1 MGQSLLYLF
10 FKKRVMTML
19 TIRYTVSGM
28 RKYHFRKA
36 ATKAVVVVRKTT

>member
-10 FKKRVMTML
+10 FKKWVMTML
-19 TIRYTVSGM
+19 TITYTVSGISE
-28 RKYHFRKA
+28 YHLMNA